1 MKQSILTVL
10 ICILA
15 ATASADE
22 RPHIVLVMADDHGY
36 GDTGFTGHPF
46 VKTPHL
52 AAMAEVGVVFNR
64 FYASAPVAL
73 WSNKQLSNETMQRLG

>member
-1 MKQSILTVL
+1 MKRLMLSLLLLGLSVP
-10 ICILA
+10 A
-15 ATASADE
+15 VAES

-52 AAMAEVGVVFNR
+52 DAMAKAGETVG
-64 FYASAPVAL
+64 
-73 WSNKQLSNETMQRLG
+73 LGFGGWMGV